1 VSVPAR
7 AKHLGD
13 PGRHRPGSD
22 HGGAD
27 GLLRLACGRRH
38 CARRNL
44 AENLERALRMTG
56 AQTHRGVDVRWR
68 GEPLLRECARVV
80 QQWCHQLLGKRHGL
94 LLGGRLTCGVRAAT
108 IKTEIMIR
116 VQAWLASSSRWR

>member
-1 VSVPAR
+1 MSVPAR
-7 AKHLGD
+7 ASTSAIPVAIVPVPTTAARTGCSAS
-13 PGRHRPGSD
+13 PG
-22 HGGAD
+22 
-27 GLLRLACGRRH
+27 LAVTAR
-38 CARRNL
+38 RRNL

-68 GEPLLRECARVV
+68 GEPLLGESARVV
-80 QQWCHQLLGKRHGL
+80 QQWCDQLLGKRHGL